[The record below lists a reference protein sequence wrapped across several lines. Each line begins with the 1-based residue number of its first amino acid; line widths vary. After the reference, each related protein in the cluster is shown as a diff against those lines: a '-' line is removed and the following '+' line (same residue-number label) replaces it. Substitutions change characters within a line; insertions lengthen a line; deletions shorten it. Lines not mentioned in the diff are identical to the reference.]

1 MITQRKTI
9 SDLNCVLVI
18 RSDKAQS
25 RMTSKTTSVN
35 KNTSTPASSSEEV
48 KYLYLSLQEL
58 KCCFPEAEGEMHQ
71 DMPEVWQ
78 DWSH

>member
-35 KNTSTPASSSEEV
+35 KNTPTPTSSSEEV
-48 KYLYLSLQEL
+48 KYLYLSLY
-58 KCCFPEAEGEMHQ
+58 MN
-71 DMPEVWQ
+71 
-78 DWSH
+78 